1 MIKYMRF
8 RLLFILLLAI
18 GTNLKASEVQTSD
31 SLRHYM
37 DEAVLY
43 NPSVLQK
50 LEEYKAALQIVKQ
63 AGSLNDPEL
72 SAGVF
77 LSPME
82 LMSGNQVADIQLMQ
96 MFPWFGVLRN
106 AKDEMSLMAKSSYE
120 TFREVR
126 SSVLFD
132 LQNTWYDLLRIKQEI
147 RISESNAEIL
157 KTIEKLMIARFR
169 SGGTGNSYVGQSAS
183 GNMDKSNGESGQTG
197 MNRMAEANSSGSSAE
212 SMKASGAMQN
222 TPMGSGLVNNGL
234 AGIYLIQIEI
244 GDLENEIILLKSNF
258 ETISVR
264 FNGYLNRTS
273 ASSLTLPE
281 EIVFDEQLNK
291 IGEYSESLVTDNP
304 MLTMLN
310 YDQKALEAREK
321 MIKQMSYP
329 MLGLGIDYSIINK
342 SDMSASPMNGKDM
355 IMPMVKVT
363 LPVFRKKYK
372 AMRSETMHLKKA
384 SELSY
389 IAAVNGLR
397 TEYYEAEKLLD
408 DAIRRIKLYESQSG
422 LAKKSLDIMIKS
434 FSVSGAGLTDILQ
447 VRKQLL
453 DYETKRNNA
462 VYDYNLAVVRIGK
475 IQAKY

>member
-8 RLLFILLLAI
+8 RLLFVLLLAI
-18 GTNLKASEVQTSD
+18 GINSKASEVQTND

-50 LEEYKAALQIVKQ
+50 LEEYKAALQKVKQ

-72 SAGVF
+72 SAGIF

-120 TFREVR
+120 TFRETR
-126 SSVLFD
+126 SNVLFD
-132 LQNTWYDLLRIKQEI
+132 LQNTWYDLLRIKLEI

-169 SGGTGNSYVGQSAS
+169 SGGSGNSNSVQATS
-183 GNMDKSNGESGQTG
+183 GIMDKSNGASGQTG
-197 MNRMAEANSSGSSAE
+197 MNKMTEANSSGSSAE
-212 SMKASGAMQN
+212 TMKTSGSMQN
-222 TPMGSGLVNNGL
+222 VPMGSGLVSNGM

-244 GDLENEIILLKSNF
+244 GDLENDIALLRSNI
-258 ETISVR
+258 ETISIR
-264 FNGYLNRTS
+264 FNGYLNRPST
-273 ASSLTLPE
+273 SSLTLPE

-310 YDQKALEAREK
+310 YDKQALEAREK

-329 MLGLGIDYSIINK
+329 MIGLGIDYSIISK
-342 SDMSASPMNGKDM
+342 SDMSTSPMNGKDM
-355 IMPMVKVT
+355 IMPMLKAT
-363 LPVFRKKYK
+363 LPVYGKKYK

-384 SELSY
+384 LELSY
-389 IAAVNGLR
+389 SSTVNGLR
-397 TEYYEAEKLLD
+397 TEYYEAKRLFE
-408 DAIRRIKLYESQSG
+408 DAVRRIKLYESQFG

-434 FSVSGAGLTDILQ
+434 FSVSGTGLTDILQ

-453 DYETKRNNA
+453 DYETKRINA